1 MRYTTFI
8 LGFLIIVFS
17 EITIRFIDSLF
28 LKNLIFITF
37 PIFLLTIIYFFYFL
51 KFNPQIKV

>member
-37 PIFLLTIIYFFYFL
+37 PIFFNNNIFFYFL
-51 KFNPQIKV
+51 KFNPKIKV

>member
-1 MRYTTFI
+1 MRHITFI

-37 PIFLLTIIYFFYFL
+37 PIFLLTIIYFFIF
-51 KFNPQIKV
+51 